1 MPDVRICPS
10 SGHALLRWKWDNA
23 FVIILQ
29 SASGGEIDAAMFL
42 TGTPR
47 ADRISGLPSFGE
59 ALRLTARAMS

>member
-1 MPDVRICPS
+1 
-10 SGHALLRWKWDNA
+10 
-23 FVIILQ
+23 
-29 SASGGEIDAAMFL
+29 MFL